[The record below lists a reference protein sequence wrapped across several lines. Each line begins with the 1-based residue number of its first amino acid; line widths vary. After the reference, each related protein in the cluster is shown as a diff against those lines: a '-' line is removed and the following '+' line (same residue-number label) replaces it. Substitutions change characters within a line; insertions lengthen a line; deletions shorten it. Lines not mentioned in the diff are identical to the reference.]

1 MARRATHKSSPEN
14 ARLILEAALDLAVQV
29 GYDGTTMAEVA
40 RRAGLP
46 VGSVY
51 WHFENKEKLF
61 SDLIDHCF
69 EIWKD
74 EHSGPTNRAL
84 LRRSIVGSAGGSVS
98 PANRAESFWAL
109 TLTLALERRLEGNL
123 ARQRYLEVRKEM
135 FEHMVARIQPQ
146 MPPEVLEDDP
156 DFARKMVVLG
166 RALTN
171 GFYIS
176 AGAGDEIDFEEFADL
191 SATAIETMVQRQ
203 VALVAER
210 RKAAAVPVAAGEGT
224 QE

>member
-1 MARRATHKSSPEN
+1 MARRATHRTSPQN
-14 ARLILEAALDLAVQV
+14 ARTILEATLELAVEV
-29 GYDGTTMAEVA
+29 GYEGTTMAEVA

-61 SDLIDHCF
+61 ADLIDHCF
-69 EIWKD
+69 EIWKA

-84 LRRSIVGSAGGSVS
+84 LRRSIVGSAGGSVA
-98 PANRAESFWAL
+98 PGNRPEKFWAL
-109 TLTLALERRLEGNL
+109 ALTLALERRLGDNL

-135 FEHMVARIQPQ
+135 FEHMVARIEPE
-146 MPPEVLEDDP
+146 MPPEVLQDDP

-171 GFYIS
+171 GFYIA
-176 AGAGDEIDFEEFADL
+176 AGAGDDIDFEEFADL
-191 SATAIETMVQRQ
+191 SATAVEAMVQRQ
-203 VALVAER
+203 VELVAER
-210 RKAAAVPVAAGEGT
+210 RKSAVEGAR
-224 QE
+224 E